1 VCVYALGAEELAQ
14 TTTPATA
21 VMRRALGERGATLI
35 ALGITISTLGFLS
48 QSLLTTPRV
57 YFAMAEDKLFFSR
70 IAHVHARTRV
80 PVFAIAL
87 QGALAIIIALSGKY
101 GQILNYVVSVDFIW
115 FGLTGLSVFIFR
127 RRDPDGEAT
136 FKVPGHPFTTA
147 LFVAACWLVV
157 LSTVYKYPA
166 NSAIGFAIVLA
177 GIPASYYWLRQ
188 QRKDRQ

>member
-1 VCVYALGAEELAQ
+1 
-14 TTTPATA
+14 
-21 VMRRALGERGATLI
+21 MRRALGERGATLI

-57 YFAMAEDKLFFSR
+57 YFAMAEDGLFFRS
-70 IAHVHARTRV
+70 IAKVSERTRV

-87 QGALAIIIALSGKY
+87 QGAVAIIIALSGRY

-115 FGLTGLSVFIFR
+115 FGLTGLSLFIFR
-127 RRDPDGEAT
+127 RRFPDKDAT
-136 FKVPGHPFTTA
+136 FRVPGHPFTTA

-166 NSAIGFAIVLA
+166 NSVIGFLIVLA
-177 GIPASYYWLRQ
+177 GIPACYYWLRQ
-188 QRKDRQ
+188 QRKTRR